1 MSEPYSGRRSRRA
14 RLALARFALRDLR
27 GGLAGLR
34 IFLICI
40 ALGVAAIVA
49 VNSLA
54 RALNDGLA
62 RDGRTILG
70 GDASFSLMHRELSPE
85 ERAFLQSRGELST
98 IATLRAMARN
108 GAGEATLV
116 EVKAVDERLAAARA
130 GGFRARDGA
139 EPGAR
144 AARRR
149 ATARRSRR
157 RCSIGSV
164 CAIGDVFELGAARF
178 EIRAELVSEPDRLAA
193 GIGLGPRVHRSR
205 RRRSRATRP
214 HPARLARPLDDARGS
229 RRGRRAAER
238 GRRHGVRRCGEG
250 GVPRGGL
257 GDANAIQRL
266 ARTFRATST
275 ASANSSRSSG

>member
-1 MSEPYSGRRSRRA
+1 MSEPYSRPPQPRA
-14 RLALARFALRDLR
+14 RLALARFAARDLR

-54 RALNDGLA
+54 RALQDGLA

-116 EVKAVDERLAAARA
+116 EVKAVESDWPRLGQAVFAPAMTPA
-130 GGFRARDGA
+130 QAL
-139 EPGAR
+139 
-144 AARRR
+144 ARRGDVYGAAVEEALLDR
-149 ATARRSRR
+149 LHLK
-157 RCSIGSV
+157 
-164 CAIGDVFELGAARF
+164 IGDAFDLGAARV
-178 EIRAELVSEPDRLAA
+178 EVRAELVAPEEQVHGIRLS
-193 GIGLGPRVHRSR
+193 IR
-205 RRRSRATRP
+205 
-214 HPARLARPLDDARGS
+214 
-229 RRGRRAAER
+229 
-238 GRRHGVRRCGEG
+238 
-250 GVPRGGL
+250 
-257 GDANAIQRL
+257 
-266 ARTFRATST
+266 
-275 ASANSSRSSG
+275 